1 MIIWGSKGREIVETE
16 GAFFCPEC
24 SQESQY
30 FLKRVGQ
37 YFTLY
42 FIPLFQTNELG
53 RFVECKSCKN
63 QFKEEVLNYQPK
75 KVPSSA
81 ASQDEERQFS
91 SAAEMVHMQMMGAS
105 MLYEDQL
112 SKMTQEQE
120 KRYLAFELGVIE
132 YFDRAILSL
141 SETENSDLRFFNFL
155 IYYANQKYG
164 ENAEGVF
171 QLWRSLAVHG
181 LLHGER
187 KLGFDSVNNQVN
199 PDGTKKEGHFPG
211 SYLKEAVGIEL

>member
-1 MIIWGSKGREIVETE
+1 MIIWGSKGREIVESE
-16 GAFFCPEC
+16 GTFFCPEC

-42 FIPLFQTNELG
+42 FIPLFQTKELG

-81 ASQDEERQFS
+81 ASKDEERKFS
-91 SAAEMVHMQMMGAS
+91 SAAEMVQIQMMGAS
-105 MLYEDQL
+105 MLYEEQL
-112 SKMTQEQE
+112 SKMDKEQE
-120 KRYLAFELGVIE
+120 KAYLAFELGVIE
-132 YFDRAILSL
+132 YFDRAFLSI
-141 SETENSDLRFFNFL
+141 SETENSDVRFFNFL

-164 ENAEGVF
+164 GDSEGVF
-171 QLWRSLAVHG
+171 QLWKSLAVHG
-181 LLHGER
+181 LMNTER
-187 KLGFDSVNNQVN
+187 ELGFESVNAQVN

-211 SYLKEAVGIEL
+211 GYLKKAVGIEL